1 MGGLYGWKGGW
12 LNGWMAKWLMGV
24 GINFLNPLILNE
36 TQTILMGMND
46 RMKNFQAVLKA
57 LSECEVDY
65 ILIGGLAVAYHGV
78 PRFTE
83 DIDIFVKRNPDNIS
97 RLKNALRTVF
107 DDESIDEIT
116 HDDLVEYAVVRYG
129 TPDNFYI
136 DVMDR
141 IGEAFSYE
149 DLDYEAIEAEGVQ
162 VRVATIETLIKLKKG
177 TFREID
183 KFDVAMLKAKLR
195 ERK

>member
-1 MGGLYGWKGGW
+1 
-12 LNGWMAKWLMGV
+12 
-24 GINFLNPLILNE
+24 
-36 TQTILMGMND
+36 MNA
-46 RMKNFQAVLKA
+46 RMRSFQAILGA
-57 LSECEVDY
+57 LSAGNVDY

-83 DIDIFVKRNPDNIS
+83 DIDLFVRRDPENIA

-116 HDDLVEYAVVRYG
+116 YDDLVEYAVVRYG
-129 TPDNFYI
+129 TPDDFYI

-149 DLDYEAIEAEGVQ
+149 DLDYEVIEMDSIPI
-162 VRVATIETLIKLKKG
+162 RIATIETLIRLKKG
-177 TFREID
+177 TLREID
-183 KFDVAMLKAKLR
+183 RLDVAMLQEKLR
-195 ERK
+195 GNE

>member
-1 MGGLYGWKGGW
+1 
-12 LNGWMAKWLMGV
+12 
-24 GINFLNPLILNE
+24 
-36 TQTILMGMND
+36 MNA
-46 RMKNFQAVLKA
+46 RMKSFQAILSA
-57 LSECEVDY
+57 LSVGNVDY

-83 DIDIFVKRNPDNIS
+83 DIDLFVRRDPENIA

-116 HDDLVEYAVVRYG
+116 YDDLVEYAVVRYG
-129 TPDNFYI
+129 TPDDFYI

-149 DLDYEAIEAEGVQ
+149 DLDYEVIEMDSIPI
-162 VRVATIETLIKLKKG
+162 RIATIETLIRLKKG
-177 TFREID
+177 TLREID
-183 KFDVAMLKAKLR
+183 RLDVAMLQEKLR
-195 ERK
+195 GNE

>member
-1 MGGLYGWKGGW
+1 MRR
-12 LNGWMAKWLMGV
+12 M
-24 GINFLNPLILNE
+24 NP
-36 TQTILMGMND
+36 

-57 LSECEVDY
+57 LSESEVDY

-83 DIDIFVKRNPDNIS
+83 DIDIFVRRNPENIS
-97 RLKNALRTVF
+97 RLKNALRAVF

-116 HDDLVEYAVVRYG
+116 YDDLVEYAVVRYG

-141 IGEAFSYE
+141 IGEVFSYN
-149 DLDYEAIEAEGVQ
+149 DLDYEVIEAEGIQ
-162 VRVATIETLIKLKKG
+162 VRIATIETLIKLEKG

-183 KFDVAMLKAKLR
+183 RLDVAMLEEKLKGG
-195 ERK
+195 E

>member
-1 MGGLYGWKGGW
+1 
-12 LNGWMAKWLMGV
+12 
-24 GINFLNPLILNE
+24 
-36 TQTILMGMND
+36 
-46 RMKNFQAVLKA
+46 MKNFQAILSA
-57 LSECEVDY
+57 LSAGNVDY

-83 DIDIFVKRNPDNIS
+83 DIDLFVRRDPENIA

-116 HDDLVEYAVVRYG
+116 YDDLVEYAVVRYG
-129 TPDNFYI
+129 TPDDFYI

-149 DLDYEAIEAEGVQ
+149 DLDYEVIEMDSIPI
-162 VRVATIETLIKLKKG
+162 RIATIETLIRLKKG
-177 TFREID
+177 TLREID
-183 KFDVAMLKAKLR
+183 RLDVAMLQEKLR
-195 ERK
+195 GNE